1 MKSANKKIIAIEGMD
16 GVGKTTLVEN
26 WRKMINSSKD
36 PILRSICNPED
47 IVFEHF
53 PTEGSEARRIRKTEK
68 NIDEEK
74 LQVLMMEDIVQ
85 RIDRFCNKDKES
97 IMICDRFLFSNFLY
111 SFNMDISTFFNKLNE
126 IWREYNL
133 PMYDIFSKKYL
144 TTILVEIP
152 EEERLKRIFV
162 GRPESERDSNET
174 EVYQYELFKRY
185 KYLVHATNKTGC
197 MVQYIHDKFNIHRY
211 YPLIDSMRVM

>member
-36 PILRSICNPED
+36 PILKSICNPED

-85 RIDRFCNKDKES
+85 RI
-97 IMICDRFLFSNFLY
+97 
-111 SFNMDISTFFNKLNE
+111 
-126 IWREYNL
+126 
-133 PMYDIFSKKYL
+133 
-144 TTILVEIP
+144 
-152 EEERLKRIFV
+152 EEF
-162 GRPESERDSNET
+162 
-174 EVYQYELFKRY
+174 
-185 KYLVHATNKTGC
+185 
-197 MVQYIHDKFNIHRY
+197 
-211 YPLIDSMRVM
+211 